1 MKEPPNLVLDDT
13 ARKRRRDAAEA
24 EPGMTLGR
32 EAIFRINALEGLTPT
47 KEMLERFADF
57 DRRGLTP
64 EQQRAEII
72 RDFKRE
78 R

>member
-1 MKEPPNLVLDDT
+1 MKRPLNLALDDT
-13 ARKRRRDAAEA
+13 PRQRGLDAAGAEA
-24 EPGMTLGR
+24 GITLGR
-32 EAIFRINALEGLTPT
+32 EAIFRINALEGLVPSE
-47 KEMLERFADF
+47 EMLERFADF

-64 EQQRAEII
+64 EQQRAEIT